1 MNCFWKIPLPCFR
14 TIALAHLLAR
24 DLPKHFYV
32 IILAN
37 FHLFWVIIFKLS
49 LIITFMTYDILLW
62 KQLMTKYWWQ
72 KPPSFLRQF
81 TFAKVSLK
89 FIFESMINLL
99 ISFVKFNFLFAI
111 WYMWCYQKNLF
122 YQEQLYVIGI
132 CGKIVLD
139 YFSSFANWCRWVTNC
154 DNVMSLTIFGY
165 WWRKINGDSDVGD
178 IIMLVTLWWRLIW
191 DVEIKLVINKFGLQ
205 YTSPTS
211 MLPISS
217 CVIIFR
223 QDFTSNIDLAQWDI
237 FALKEFLNDFSAG
250 SLGIVEIEINWFKP
264 VLNITPKNGHSKLI
278 FTAER
283 RISIC
288 FRNFRNQFENRFE
301 PVL

>member
-37 FHLFWVIIFKLS
+37 FHLFLVIICKLS
-49 LIITFMTYDILLW
+49 LIITFMINDILLW
-62 KQLMTKYWWQ
+62 KQLVTKYWWQ

-99 ISFVKFNFLFAI
+99 ISFVKFNFFICNLIYVMLPKEFVLSGTIVCNWHLWKDRFRLFFVICKLMSVSHQLWQRDVVDNFWILVTENQRWQWCWWYYYVGDFMMATDLRCWDKTCHQQI
-111 WYMWCYQKNLF
+111 WSPI
-122 YQEQLYVIGI
+122 YVTNIDVTNI
-132 CGKIVLD
+132 KLCHH
-139 YFSSFANWCRWVTNC
+139 FSS
-154 DNVMSLTIFGY
+154 
-165 WWRKINGDSDVGD
+165 
-178 IIMLVTLWWRLIW
+178 RLHL
-191 DVEIKLVINKFGLQ
+191 EYRLG
-205 YTSPTS
+205 S
-211 MLPISS
+211 MKYF
-217 CVIIFR
+217 C
-223 QDFTSNIDLAQWDI
+223 
-237 FALKEFLNDFSAG
+237 EFLNEFSAG

-264 VLNITPKNGHSKLI
+264 VLDIAPKNGHSKLI